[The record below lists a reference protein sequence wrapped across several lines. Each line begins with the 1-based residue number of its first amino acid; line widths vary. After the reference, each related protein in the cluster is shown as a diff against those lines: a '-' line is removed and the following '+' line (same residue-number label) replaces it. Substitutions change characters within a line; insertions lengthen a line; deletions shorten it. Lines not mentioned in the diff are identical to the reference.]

1 MERIRI
7 LGISSSPRVGS
18 NTTILV
24 NEALKGAMTLEGTET
39 KFIPLGRKRILP
51 CVDCN
56 RCNVEG
62 TYCVQKDDMQE
73 IYEALIWADGMILG
87 TPVYYQ
93 TLNAQMKI
101 MMERCRPICRKL
113 GDLLR
118 FKVGGAIAVGGGRNH
133 GQEYAISVIQD
144 FFNIVGM
151 ATVGGV
157 RGDVGVAG
165 VAHAEGDIREDIIHS
180 EIYGDIKSE
189 ENAFLL
195 GKLVATCT
203 KVFREGSMIVD
214 PDDLYD
220 MKKAL
225 SKQEG

>member
-7 LGISSSPRVGS
+7 LGISSSPRAGS

-24 NEALKGAMTLEGTET
+24 KWALKGAMTLEGIET
-39 KFIPLGRKRILP
+39 KFIPLRKKLIFP
-51 CVDCN
+51 CVDCDC
-56 RCNVEG
+56 CNVEG

-73 IYEALIWADGMILG
+73 IYNALIWADGMILG
-87 TPVYYQ
+87 TPIYYQ

-101 MMERCRPICRKL
+101 IIERCRPICRKS
-113 GDLLR
+113 GNLLR
-118 FKVGGAIAVGGGRNH
+118 YKVGGAIAVGGGRNH
-133 GQEYAISVIQD
+133 GQEYAISTIHD

-165 VAHAEGDIREDIIHS
+165 VANAEGVIREDVIHS

-203 KVFREGSMIVD
+203 KVFRKGSLIVN

-225 SKQEG
+225 SKQK